1 MVDYTGMDSSLNFCL
16 SCKLFRIL
24 RGCALAMCMGT
35 LSLYLLLVDDVVATI
50 VGNCVG
56 GIAKVAGT
64 FSAMIALRLVTDA
77 AAPFASLIV
86 WVGIRAYL
94 TNEYVLRLSWHTI

>member
-1 MVDYTGMDSSLNFCL
+1 M
-16 SCKLFRIL
+16 
-24 RGCALAMCMGT
+24 AMCMGT

-56 GIAKVAGT
+56 GTAKDAGT

-94 TNEYVLRLSWHTI
+94 TNEYVLRLSGQTILCQRREETQ